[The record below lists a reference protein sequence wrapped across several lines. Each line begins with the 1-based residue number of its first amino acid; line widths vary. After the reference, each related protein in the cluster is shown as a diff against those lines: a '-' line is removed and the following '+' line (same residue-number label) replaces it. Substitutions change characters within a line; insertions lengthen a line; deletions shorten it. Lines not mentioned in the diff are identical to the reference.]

1 VTDPIHLDHNATTPV
16 APEVVQAM
24 TEVLAGPWMNPS
36 ARYPRAGE
44 VARLVSEARGQVAA
58 LLGGHPDEVVFTSGG
73 SEAIATAFHSAAAE
87 HSAAAAHSAAG
98 GHSAAAVDGAAQE
111 TAPLTSSGLRR
122 AVTSTVEHSA
132 VKACAERLAG
142 SAPGGAWV
150 QVPVDAE
157 GLLDRAALE
166 AALEEGPCLV
176 SVQVVNNETGVIQDL
191 RGLGESVRAR
201 GGRLHLDAVQA
212 PGKLPL
218 RVAELGADYL
228 TLAAHKFNGPKGV
241 GCLWVAAGAPFTPLI
256 PGGAQEGGRRAG
268 TENVAGLVGM
278 GVAASLAAA
287 RAADLAFLE
296 AWSARRDA
304 FERRLLAELPPG
316 TRVNGAGAPRVPGTT
331 SLTIPGLPAQE
342 VLTYLDSLGV
352 EASAGSACSA
362 HRVAPSPVLLAM
374 GRTVEEASSTLRLSQ
389 GHGTRAEDL
398 DRAAA
403 ALAEAVQTLRSLR
416 GLA

>member
-1 VTDPIHLDHNATTPV
+1 MTDPIHLDHNATTPV

-44 VARLVSEARGQVAA
+44 VARLVRQAREQVAA

-73 SEAIATAFHSAAAE
+73 SEAIATAFHSVGPGGGAASE
-87 HSAAAAHSAAG
+87 DGSAAA
-98 GHSAAAVDGAAQE
+98 D
-111 TAPLTSSGLRR
+111 SSPFTGLRR

-150 QVPVDAE
+150 QISVDAE

-176 SVQVVNNETGVIQDL
+176 SVQVVNNETGVVQDL
-191 RGLGESVRAR
+191 EGLGEAVRAR

-218 RVAELGADYL
+218 SVAELGADFV

-241 GCLWVAAGAPFTPLI
+241 GCLWVAEGAPFTALI

-287 RAADLAFLE
+287 RAADPAFLE

-331 SLTIPGLPAQE
+331 SLTVPDLPAQE

-374 GRTVEEASSTLRLSQ
+374 GRSAEEASSTLRLSQ

-403 ALAEAVQTLRSLR
+403 ALVEAVQTLRSLR